1 METPILTPMQQ
12 AIELLKQKREMVH
25 NEYRLS
31 DDVQEMEELS
41 YQLDGLDFGIKTL
54 KNNLPK
60 EQEAI
65 ERTWNDCNEA
75 KWSSAPKL
83 TATEYF
89 NQTYKG

>member
-12 AIELLKQKREMVH
+12 AIEKLQIEMQKATEQQSPNIASGFHHSITILKT
-25 NEYRLS
+25 Y
-31 DDVQEMEELS
+31 
-41 YQLDGLDFGIKTL
+41 
-54 KNNLPK
+54 LPK

-89 NQTYKG
+89 NQTYKDNGK